1 MPKQI
6 KTGKQARE
14 KLLSGISQIAE
25 PVIITLGPKGRNVGI
40 EKTWTEPTVLH
51 DGVSVAKE
59 IDLPDPFENFG
70 AQLIRQAAA
79 KTSDISGDGTT
90 TSMLLAYEM
99 IKRGIPA
106 VNNGLNPMIIKKGMD
121 KAVKIAIEAIEKK
134 SKPVKTQE
142 EMAQVATISSAD
154 EEIGGKIGE
163 AMFKVGKDGVISSEV
178 YAGLEIAVEYKEG
191 MEFDKGYISSQFVN
205 IPEKGEALVENPY
218 ILITDMA
225 ISSGQ
230 EIAGF
235 LERFVKATGQKD
247 IVIIASDISG
257 TALLTLLANQIRGN
271 VNSLAIF
278 APAFADRRKNI
289 LEDIAILT
297 GGQFISK
304 DLNITIDK
312 ILSVS
317 PPTSSGA
324 VNENN
329 IIGVEK
335 LGRADSVWAND
346 KITRIVGGF
355 GDTQKIM
362 KRAAQIREE
371 IKKEDSDFE
380 KEKLRER
387 LAKLISGAA
396 IIKVGAKTEVE
407 LSDKKERVIDAV
419 EATKAAVLEGI
430 VAGGGI
436 TLLGISDILNKEKLS
451 DPEEQVGLTIVE
463 EALAEPALKILANA
477 GKGSGVFDK
486 LRPKDDWGYDVMTE
500 QFGNLFELGIIDPT
514 RVVKEAIS
522 NAVSVS
528 ASILTIEAI
537 VCKLPEEVKTP
548 QK

>member
-247 IVIIASDISG
+247 IVIIASDIGG

-278 APAFADRRKNI
+278 APAFADRRKDI
-289 LEDIAILT
+289 LEDIATLT

-312 ILSVS
+312 LFETDEQGNIV
-317 PPTSSGA
+317 SGA
-324 VNENN
+324 
-329 IIGVEK
+329 EK
-335 LGRADSVWAND
+335 LGRADSVWSND
-346 KITRIVGGF
+346 KTTRIVGGF
-355 GDTQKIM
+355 GDTQKISA
-362 KRAAQIREE
+362 RADKIKEQ
-371 IKKEDSDFE
+371 IKKEESDFE
-380 KEKLRER
+380 KEKLQDR

-407 LSDKKERVIDAV
+407 LSDRKERVIDAV

-430 VAGGGI
+430 VAGGGL
-436 TLLGISDILNKEKLS
+436 TLLGIVDILNKQKL
-451 DPEEQVGLTIVE
+451 PNAEEQVGLVIVQ
-463 EALAEPALKILANA
+463 EALVEPALKILANA
-477 GKGSGVFDK
+477 GKGNEVFDK
-486 LRPKDDWGYDVMTE
+486 LDPEKEWGYNVMTE
-500 QFGNLFELGIIDPT
+500 EFGDLFKLGIIDPT
-514 RVVKEAIS
+514 RVVKEALQ
-522 NAVSVS
+522 NAVSV
-528 ASILTIEAI
+528 AGAILCCEAI
-537 VCKLPEEVKTP
+537 VCKIPEEVKAP
-548 QK
+548 QN

>member
-40 EKTWTEPTVLH
+40 EKTWTEPIVLH

-247 IVIIASDISG
+247 IVIIASDIGG

-278 APAFADRRKNI
+278 APAFADRRKDI
-289 LEDIAILT
+289 LEDIATLT

-312 ILSVS
+312 LFETDEQGNIV
-317 PPTSSGA
+317 SGA
-324 VNENN
+324 
-329 IIGVEK
+329 EK
-335 LGRADSVWAND
+335 LGRADSVWSND
-346 KITRIVGGF
+346 KTTRIVGGF
-355 GDTQKIM
+355 GDTQKISA
-362 KRAAQIREE
+362 RADKIKEQ
-371 IKKEDSDFE
+371 IKKEESDFE
-380 KEKLRER
+380 KEKLQDR

-407 LSDKKERVIDAV
+407 LSDRKERVIDAV

-430 VAGGGI
+430 VAGGGL
-436 TLLGISDILNKEKLS
+436 TLLGIVDILNKQKL
-451 DPEEQVGLTIVE
+451 PNAEEQVGLVIVQ
-463 EALAEPALKILANA
+463 EALVEPALKILANA
-477 GKGSGVFDK
+477 GKGNEVFDK
-486 LRPKDDWGYDVMTE
+486 LDPEKEWGYNVMTE
-500 QFGNLFELGIIDPT
+500 EFGDLFKLGIIDPT
-514 RVVKEAIS
+514 RVVKEALQ
-522 NAVSVS
+522 NAVSV
-528 ASILTIEAI
+528 AGAILCCEAI
-537 VCKLPEEVKTP
+537 VCKIPEEVKAP
-548 QK
+548 QN

>member
-1 MPKQI
+1 
-6 KTGKQARE
+6 
-14 KLLSGISQIAE
+14 
-25 PVIITLGPKGRNVGI
+25 
-40 EKTWTEPTVLH
+40 
-51 DGVSVAKE
+51 
-59 IDLPDPFENFG
+59 
-70 AQLIRQAAA
+70 
-79 KTSDISGDGTT
+79 
-90 TSMLLAYEM
+90 
-99 IKRGIPA
+99 
-106 VNNGLNPMIIKKGMD
+106 
-121 KAVKIAIEAIEKK
+121 
-134 SKPVKTQE
+134 
-142 EMAQVATISSAD
+142 
-154 EEIGGKIGE
+154 
-163 AMFKVGKDGVISSEV
+163 
-178 YAGLEIAVEYKEG
+178 

-205 IPEKGEALVENPY
+205 IPEKGEAIVENPY

-235 LERFVKATGQKD
+235 LEKFVKATGQKD

-278 APAFADRRKNI
+278 APAFADRRKDI

-297 GGQFISK
+297 GGECISK

-312 ILSVS
+312 LFA
-317 PPTSSGA
+317 TDKD
-324 VNENN
+324 NN
-329 IIGVEK
+329 IVSGVGK
-335 LGRADSVWAND
+335 LGRADSIWAND
-346 KITRIVGGF
+346 KTTRLVGGF
-355 GDTQKIM
+355 GDPKKISA
-362 KRAAQIREE
+362 RADKIRES